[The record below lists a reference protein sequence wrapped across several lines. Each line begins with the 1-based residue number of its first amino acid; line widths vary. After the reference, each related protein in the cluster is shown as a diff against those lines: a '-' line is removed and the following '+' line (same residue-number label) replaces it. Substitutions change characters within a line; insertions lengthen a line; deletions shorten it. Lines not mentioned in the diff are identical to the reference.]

1 MPGFFSST
9 LRTIDVCTKTWFN
22 VACSLVE
29 DEYIIKTKKCFKK
42 KKHISKSTLK
52 ILNEEKIDLDSAC
65 TAFVKKAAGEK
76 GRGDH

>member
-1 MPGFFSST
+1 M
-9 LRTIDVCTKTWFN
+9 L
-22 VACSLVE
+22 L
-29 DEYIIKTKKCFKK
+29 KK

-65 TAFVKKAAGEK
+65 TAFMKKAAGEK

>member
-29 DEYIIKTKKCFKK
+29 DEYIIKTKNALKK
-42 KKHISKSTLK
+42 KSISQNQHWKYWMK
-52 ILNEEKIDLDSAC
+52 
-65 TAFVKKAAGEK
+65 
-76 GRGDH
+76 RR